1 MTASMRRDPY
11 LASFSAADRSGEVP
25 APTRSGMAP
34 VFGKHPLQHQKPETD
49 DDPRGF
55 GPFRCAPI
63 VSCCVG
69 HSSRQP
75 STAAAWPADSLDF
88 LKITSSPNRASV
100 AISKSL

>member
-1 MTASMRRDPY
+1 MTALMRRDPY
-11 LASFSAADRSGEVP
+11 LASFSAADRSGKVP

-34 VFGKHPLQHQKPETD
+34 VFGKHPLQQQKPEPD
-49 DDPRGF
+49 DDPRAV

-75 STAAAWPADSLDF
+75 STAAAWPASPLDL
-88 LKITSSPNRASV
+88 LKMTSRANRDSV